1 MRNSTIKSCIS
12 KGIIQKR
19 ILEILLL
26 LTLYLTFYSCT
37 LLDHNNREKSYTIL
51 VLYSYSPDKAHWV
64 NALRKGIH
72 DCLADNQIQAD
83 VRDTYLEQTS
93 DPSDTTASITAL
105 RLLLDSLS
113 LTPPDL
119 IITNGDN
126 ATHALLSTRHPL
138 VKSTPVV
145 FSGINYLPKEYLTQ
159 YKNATGQL
167 TTPDFRE
174 TQRLASQLMG
184 FRQNQRNLVDG
195 SPAGIF
201 AMKEISRQF
210 QTDTSA
216 SAILGPVWQPLAP
229 DSTMGWK
236 ENVYLLREGDPFSP
250 GKYMISIKLIDD
262 SKGSLL
268 FAQLRNIDQ
277 NYYTTACWNEFAGI
291 IVEGRTAPFFSVTNE
306 GFGKGYI
313 GGYFTPSRKQT
324 YRAMNTGIQ
333 ILKGKSPSSIEISTS
348 PKEYHFD
355 WQALQ
360 YWDIPLDRLPANSTI
375 INWPF
380 EERYKT
386 GIYIASVII
395 CLIILYALIALA
407 KLSKQETLRKRH
419 SKHMLKIEEQ
429 RLMTT
434 VDSLKEA
441 IIAIDGNYRVLRINK
456 TARTLLNLPDEMNVL
471 NVDVNTLCNISSK
484 NTPSYLKQNIDIAL
498 QTGKPQWSDRLTY
511 LVTSNQHTFPI
522 SVSITPIKQ
531 KTGHKEVVLA
541 FRNILEEITQNEFQE
556 LGISTGETYPWRFDD
571 TRQLILFNK
580 NFFSNYQFPITPDE
594 EDKLPLPTFISWM
607 HPEDRDLWDK
617 AIKQSLIEDT
627 LLTIEIRLLTA
638 QGTYL
643 WTEFTISSHNIPTPQ
658 GYLRQPFGL
667 CSDIDNL
674 KNKQNELQALLQEA
688 KISDENKTL
697 FLANMSHE
705 IRTPLNAIVGF
716 SSLLAESDD
725 LSAEER
731 QMAIDLINENSQ
743 SLLVTI
749 NDILDISRIESG
761 ISFQQT
767 PFVLNDLIRKVQ
779 EEQQGKIP
787 APIELRVNLPQNPVI
802 LEGDSF
808 RMEQVLCNL
817 INNASKF
824 TKEGSIEIGLEQKP
838 DEISIYV
845 RDTGIGISPEQQEK
859 IFDRFYR
866 VDHFTKGNGLGL
878 PICKEI
884 IQRFQG
890 SITLKSELGVGT
902 TFFITLPVTS
912 PLRIPEQ
919 IWNYH
924 ENPIYSMFSAMSAIR
939 L

>member
-511 LVTSNQHTFPI
+511 LFTSNQHTFPI

-787 APIELRVNLPQNPVI
+787 ASIELRVNLPQNPVI

-912 PLRIPEQ
+912 PSEDTGTNMEL
-919 IWNYH
+919 
-924 ENPIYSMFSAMSAIR
+924 S
-939 L
+939 

>member
-697 FLANMSHE
+697 FLSNMSHE

-878 PICKEI
+878 PICKDI

-912 PLRIPEQ
+912 PSEDTGTNMEL
-919 IWNYH
+919 
-924 ENPIYSMFSAMSAIR
+924 S
-939 L
+939 

>member
-761 ISFQQT
+761 ISFQQP

-912 PLRIPEQ
+912 PSEDTGTNMEL
-919 IWNYH
+919 
-924 ENPIYSMFSAMSAIR
+924 S
-939 L
+939 

>member
-51 VLYSYSPDKAHWV
+51 VLCSYSPDKAHWV

-83 VRDTYLEQTS
+83 VCDTYLEQTS

-912 PLRIPEQ
+912 PSEDTGTNMEL
-919 IWNYH
+919 
-924 ENPIYSMFSAMSAIR
+924 S
-939 L
+939 

>member
-1 MRNSTIKSCIS
+1 M
-12 KGIIQKR
+12 
-19 ILEILLL
+19 
-26 LTLYLTFYSCT
+26 F
-37 LLDHNNREKSYTIL
+37 IL

-912 PLRIPEQ
+912 PSEDTGTNMEL
-919 IWNYH
+919 
-924 ENPIYSMFSAMSAIR
+924 S
-939 L
+939 

>member
-83 VRDTYLEQTS
+83 VCDTYLEQTS

-705 IRTPLNAIVGF
+705 IRTPLNAIVGL
-716 SSLLAESDD
+716 SSLLAEYDD
-725 LSAEER
+725 LYAEER

-912 PLRIPEQ
+912 PSEDTGTNMEL
-919 IWNYH
+919 
-924 ENPIYSMFSAMSAIR
+924 S
-939 L
+939 

>member
-824 TKEGSIEIGLEQKP
+824 TKEGSIEIVLEQKP

-912 PLRIPEQ
+912 PSEDTGTNMEL
-919 IWNYH
+919 
-924 ENPIYSMFSAMSAIR
+924 S
-939 L
+939 

>member
-1 MRNSTIKSCIS
+1 M
-12 KGIIQKR
+12 
-19 ILEILLL
+19 LL

-268 FAQLRNIDQ
+268 FAQLRNINQ

-571 TRQLILFNK
+571 ARQLILFNK

-912 PLRIPEQ
+912 PSEDTGTNMEL
-919 IWNYH
+919 
-924 ENPIYSMFSAMSAIR
+924 S
-939 L
+939 

>member
-571 TRQLILFNK
+571 ARQLILFNK

-912 PLRIPEQ
+912 PSEDTGTNMEL
-919 IWNYH
+919 
-924 ENPIYSMFSAMSAIR
+924 S
-939 L
+939 

>member
-216 SAILGPVWQPLAP
+216 SAILGPVLQPLAP

-268 FAQLRNIDQ
+268 FAQLRNINQ

-571 TRQLILFNK
+571 ARQLILFNK

-912 PLRIPEQ
+912 PSEDTGTNMEL
-919 IWNYH
+919 
-924 ENPIYSMFSAMSAIR
+924 S
-939 L
+939 

>member
-1 MRNSTIKSCIS
+1 M
-12 KGIIQKR
+12 
-19 ILEILLL
+19 
-26 LTLYLTFYSCT
+26 F
-37 LLDHNNREKSYTIL
+37 IL

-556 LGISTGETYPWRFDD
+556 LGISTGETYPWRFYD

-912 PLRIPEQ
+912 PSEDTGTNMEL
-919 IWNYH
+919 
-924 ENPIYSMFSAMSAIR
+924 S
-939 L
+939 

>member
-268 FAQLRNIDQ
+268 FAQLRNINQ

-802 LEGDSF
+802 FEGDSF

-824 TKEGSIEIGLEQKP
+824 TKEGSIEIGLEQKT

-912 PLRIPEQ
+912 PSEDTGTNMEL
-919 IWNYH
+919 
-924 ENPIYSMFSAMSAIR
+924 S
-939 L
+939 

>member
-802 LEGDSF
+802 LVGVSF

-912 PLRIPEQ
+912 PSEDTGTNMEL
-919 IWNYH
+919 
-924 ENPIYSMFSAMSAIR
+924 S
-939 L
+939 

>member
-268 FAQLRNIDQ
+268 FAQLRNINQ

-571 TRQLILFNK
+571 ARQLILFNK

-643 WTEFTISSHNIPTPQ
+643 WTEFTISSHNIPTLQ

-912 PLRIPEQ
+912 PSEDTGTNMEL
-919 IWNYH
+919 
-924 ENPIYSMFSAMSAIR
+924 S
-939 L
+939 

>member
-484 NTPSYLKQNIDIAL
+484 NTPSYLKQNIDITL

-912 PLRIPEQ
+912 PSEDTGTNMEL
-919 IWNYH
+919 
-924 ENPIYSMFSAMSAIR
+924 S
-939 L
+939 

>member
-201 AMKEISRQF
+201 AMQEISRQF

-912 PLRIPEQ
+912 PSEDTGTNMEL
-919 IWNYH
+919 
-924 ENPIYSMFSAMSAIR
+924 S
-939 L
+939 

>member
-1 MRNSTIKSCIS
+1 
-12 KGIIQKR
+12 
-19 ILEILLL
+19 
-26 LTLYLTFYSCT
+26 

-268 FAQLRNIDQ
+268 FAQLRNINQ

-912 PLRIPEQ
+912 PSEDTGTNMEL
-919 IWNYH
+919 
-924 ENPIYSMFSAMSAIR
+924 S
-939 L
+939 

>member
-1 MRNSTIKSCIS
+1 
-12 KGIIQKR
+12 
-19 ILEILLL
+19 
-26 LTLYLTFYSCT
+26 
-37 LLDHNNREKSYTIL
+37 
-51 VLYSYSPDKAHWV
+51 
-64 NALRKGIH
+64 
-72 DCLADNQIQAD
+72 
-83 VRDTYLEQTS
+83 
-93 DPSDTTASITAL
+93 
-105 RLLLDSLS
+105 
-113 LTPPDL
+113 
-119 IITNGDN
+119 
-126 ATHALLSTRHPL
+126 
-138 VKSTPVV
+138 
-145 FSGINYLPKEYLTQ
+145 
-159 YKNATGQL
+159 
-167 TTPDFRE
+167 
-174 TQRLASQLMG
+174 
-184 FRQNQRNLVDG
+184 
-195 SPAGIF
+195 
-201 AMKEISRQF
+201 
-210 QTDTSA
+210 
-216 SAILGPVWQPLAP
+216 
-229 DSTMGWK
+229 
-236 ENVYLLREGDPFSP
+236 
-250 GKYMISIKLIDD
+250 
-262 SKGSLL
+262 
-268 FAQLRNIDQ
+268 
-277 NYYTTACWNEFAGI
+277 
-291 IVEGRTAPFFSVTNE
+291 
-306 GFGKGYI
+306 
-313 GGYFTPSRKQT
+313 
-324 YRAMNTGIQ
+324 
-333 ILKGKSPSSIEISTS
+333 
-348 PKEYHFD
+348 
-355 WQALQ
+355 
-360 YWDIPLDRLPANSTI
+360 
-375 INWPF
+375 
-380 EERYKT
+380 
-386 GIYIASVII
+386 
-395 CLIILYALIALA
+395 
-407 KLSKQETLRKRH
+407 
-419 SKHMLKIEEQ
+419 MLKIEEQ

-484 NTPSYLKQNIDIAL
+484 NTPSYLKQNIDIVL

-571 TRQLILFNK
+571 ARQLILFNK

-802 LEGDSF
+802 FEGDSF

-824 TKEGSIEIGLEQKP
+824 TKEGSIEIGLEQKT

-912 PLRIPEQ
+912 PSEDTGTNMEL
-919 IWNYH
+919 
-924 ENPIYSMFSAMSAIR
+924 S
-939 L
+939 

>member
-268 FAQLRNIDQ
+268 FAQLRNINQ

-471 NVDVNTLCNISSK
+471 NVDVNTLCDISSK

-571 TRQLILFNK
+571 ARQLILFNK

-912 PLRIPEQ
+912 PSEDTGTNMEL
-919 IWNYH
+919 
-924 ENPIYSMFSAMSAIR
+924 S
-939 L
+939 

>member
-306 GFGKGYI
+306 GFGNGYI

-912 PLRIPEQ
+912 PSEDTGTNMEL
-919 IWNYH
+919 
-924 ENPIYSMFSAMSAIR
+924 S
-939 L
+939 

>member
-229 DSTMGWK
+229 DSTMGLK

-268 FAQLRNIDQ
+268 FAQLRNINQ

-571 TRQLILFNK
+571 ARQLILFNK

-912 PLRIPEQ
+912 PSEDTGTNMEL
-919 IWNYH
+919 
-924 ENPIYSMFSAMSAIR
+924 S
-939 L
+939 

>member
-268 FAQLRNIDQ
+268 FAQLRNINQ

-498 QTGKPQWSDRLTY
+498 QTGKPQWSDRQTY

-571 TRQLILFNK
+571 ARQLILFNK

-912 PLRIPEQ
+912 PSEDTGTNMEL
-919 IWNYH
+919 
-924 ENPIYSMFSAMSAIR
+924 S
-939 L
+939 

>member
-145 FSGINYLPKEYLTQ
+145 FSGINYLPKEYLTH

-268 FAQLRNIDQ
+268 FAQLRNINQ

-571 TRQLILFNK
+571 ARQLILFNK

-912 PLRIPEQ
+912 PSEDTGTNMEL
-919 IWNYH
+919 
-924 ENPIYSMFSAMSAIR
+924 S
-939 L
+939 

>member
-72 DCLADNQIQAD
+72 DCLADNQIHAD

-912 PLRIPEQ
+912 PSEDTGTNMEL
-919 IWNYH
+919 
-924 ENPIYSMFSAMSAIR
+924 S
-939 L
+939 

>member
-617 AIKQSLIEDT
+617 AIKQSLIQDT
-627 LLTIEIRLLTA
+627 LLTIEIRLLTP

-725 LSAEER
+725 LSTEER
-731 QMAIDLINENSQ
+731 QMDIDLINENSQ

-912 PLRIPEQ
+912 PSEDTGTNMEL
-919 IWNYH
+919 
-924 ENPIYSMFSAMSAIR
+924 S
-939 L
+939 

>member
-268 FAQLRNIDQ
+268 FAQLRNINQ

-360 YWDIPLDRLPANSTI
+360 YWDIPLDRLPTNSTI

-571 TRQLILFNK
+571 ARQLILFNK

-912 PLRIPEQ
+912 PSEDTGTNMEL
-919 IWNYH
+919 
-924 ENPIYSMFSAMSAIR
+924 S
-939 L
+939 

>member
-51 VLYSYSPDKAHWV
+51 VLYSNSPDKAHWV

-268 FAQLRNIDQ
+268 FAQLRNINQ

-912 PLRIPEQ
+912 PSEDTGTNMEL
-919 IWNYH
+919 
-924 ENPIYSMFSAMSAIR
+924 S
-939 L
+939 

>member
-313 GGYFTPSRKQT
+313 GGYFTPNRKQT

-912 PLRIPEQ
+912 PSEDTGTNMEL
-919 IWNYH
+919 
-924 ENPIYSMFSAMSAIR
+924 S
-939 L
+939 

>member
-167 TTPDFRE
+167 PTPDFRE

-268 FAQLRNIDQ
+268 FAQLRNINQ

-912 PLRIPEQ
+912 PSEDTGTNMEL
-919 IWNYH
+919 
-924 ENPIYSMFSAMSAIR
+924 S
-939 L
+939 

>member
-731 QMAIDLINENSQ
+731 QMAIDLINANSQ

-912 PLRIPEQ
+912 PSEDTGTNMEL
-919 IWNYH
+919 
-924 ENPIYSMFSAMSAIR
+924 S
-939 L
+939 

>member
-787 APIELRVNLPQNPVI
+787 APIELRVNLPKNPVI

-912 PLRIPEQ
+912 PSEDTGTNMEL
-919 IWNYH
+919 
-924 ENPIYSMFSAMSAIR
+924 S
-939 L
+939 

>member
-268 FAQLRNIDQ
+268 FAQLRNINQ

-333 ILKGKSPSSIEISTS
+333 ILKGKGPSSIEISTS

-498 QTGKPQWSDRLTY
+498 QTGKSQWSDRLTY

-571 TRQLILFNK
+571 ARQLILFNK

-912 PLRIPEQ
+912 PSEDTGTNMEL
-919 IWNYH
+919 
-924 ENPIYSMFSAMSAIR
+924 S
-939 L
+939 

>member
-19 ILEILLL
+19 ILDILLL

-912 PLRIPEQ
+912 PSEDTGTNMEL
-919 IWNYH
+919 
-924 ENPIYSMFSAMSAIR
+924 S
-939 L
+939 

>member
-1 MRNSTIKSCIS
+1 
-12 KGIIQKR
+12 
-19 ILEILLL
+19 
-26 LTLYLTFYSCT
+26 
-37 LLDHNNREKSYTIL
+37 
-51 VLYSYSPDKAHWV
+51 
-64 NALRKGIH
+64 
-72 DCLADNQIQAD
+72 LADNQIQAD

-912 PLRIPEQ
+912 PSEDTGTNMEL
-919 IWNYH
+919 
-924 ENPIYSMFSAMSAIR
+924 S
-939 L
+939 

>member
-912 PLRIPEQ
+912 PSEDTGTNMEL
-919 IWNYH
+919 
-924 ENPIYSMFSAMSAIR
+924 S
-939 L
+939 

>member
-201 AMKEISRQF
+201 SMKEISRQF

-912 PLRIPEQ
+912 PSEDTGTNMEL
-919 IWNYH
+919 
-924 ENPIYSMFSAMSAIR
+924 S
-939 L
+939 

>member
-268 FAQLRNIDQ
+268 FAQLRNINQ

-571 TRQLILFNK
+571 ARQLILFNK

-749 NDILDISRIESG
+749 NDILDISRIESV

-912 PLRIPEQ
+912 PSEDTGTNMEL
-919 IWNYH
+919 
-924 ENPIYSMFSAMSAIR
+924 S
-939 L
+939 

>member
-268 FAQLRNIDQ
+268 FAQLRNINQ

-360 YWDIPLDRLPANSTI
+360 YWDIPLDPLPANSTI

-571 TRQLILFNK
+571 ARQLILFNK

-912 PLRIPEQ
+912 PSEDTGTNMEL
-919 IWNYH
+919 
-924 ENPIYSMFSAMSAIR
+924 S
-939 L
+939 

>member
-93 DPSDTTASITAL
+93 DPSDTTASITVL

-824 TKEGSIEIGLEQKP
+824 TKEGYIEIGLEQKT
-838 DEISIYV
+838 DEISIYI
-845 RDTGIGISPEQQEK
+845 RDTGIGISPEQQQK

-912 PLRIPEQ
+912 PSEDTGTNMEL
-919 IWNYH
+919 
-924 ENPIYSMFSAMSAIR
+924 S
-939 L
+939 